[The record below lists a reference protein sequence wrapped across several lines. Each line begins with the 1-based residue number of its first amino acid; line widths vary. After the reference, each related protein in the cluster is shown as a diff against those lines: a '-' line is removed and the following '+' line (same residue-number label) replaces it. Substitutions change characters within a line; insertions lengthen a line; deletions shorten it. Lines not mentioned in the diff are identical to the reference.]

1 MKKITF
7 IAITLL
13 FSGCSSVQY
22 AEQPSHIKETVTE
35 DGKVIQEY
43 VVGYSIE
50 DFLKEFY

>member
-7 IAITLL
+7 IALTLL

-22 AEQPSHIKETVTE
+22 AEQPSHIKETYNENGELV
-35 DGKVIQEY
+35 QEY